1 MKYLKN
7 YSNWLLLFLLFND
20 YEINDVEFSN
30 IKVKFNKDGKVNLV

>member
-20 YEINDVEFSN
+20 YEINDV
-30 IKVKFNKDGKVNLV
+30 NLVI